1 MLNISFSSG
10 TIFGGNSDGID
21 LKMRNIFNSNKDE
34 NSDMKKVLERL
45 DDQTDKLEKL
55 EMAINEKG
63 YKIPV
68 QPEKQETSKGATL
81 ENVPESPKKGVSFR
95 LSNPPVEVSANKD
108 LFWIE
113 DIKKEFQTDGL
124 GDGEERKL
132 RNKELMFWDD
142 LIAKYL
148 KPLTQTKEDKAD
160 ASNGLKELR
169 NNTTFSFLIVNCI
182 VILVVFLLQNR
193 TDILGVQWPI
203 PKEVCKYYKSLKF
216 FKFLVI
222 SCPLY
227 RTQKSHGMRK
237 KKRFTYFF
245 TTIKLNQLAS
255 C

>member
-1 MLNISFSSG
+1 MQNISFSSG

-21 LKMRNIFNSNKDE
+21 LKMRNIFNSHKDE

-45 DDQTDKLEKL
+45 DHQTDKLEKL

-68 QPEKQETSKGATL
+68 KPEKL
-81 ENVPESPKKGVSFR
+81 EIPKEIALEKIPESPKKGVSFQ
-95 LSNPPVEVSANKD
+95 LSNPPVENSGNKN

-113 DIKKEFQTDGL
+113 DIKREFETDGL
-124 GDGEERKL
+124 GEGEERKL
-132 RNKELMFWDD
+132 RNKELIFWDD

-160 ASNGLKELR
+160 AANGLKELR

-193 TDILGVQWPI
+193 TDLLGVRWPI
-203 PKEVCKYYKSLKF
+203 PKEVCKY
-216 FKFLVI
+216 
-222 SCPLY
+222 
-227 RTQKSHGMRK
+227 
-237 KKRFTYFF
+237 
-245 TTIKLNQLAS
+245 
-255 C
+255 

>member
-1 MLNISFSSG
+1 M
-10 TIFGGNSDGID
+10 
-21 LKMRNIFNSNKDE
+21 KMRNIFHSQKDE
-34 NSDMKKVLERL
+34 KNSDMIKVLERL

-68 QPEKQETSKGATL
+68 KPEKQETPKETVL
-81 ENVPESPKKGVSFR
+81 EKVPESPKKGVSFQ
-95 LSNPPVEVSANKD
+95 LSNPPIENSGSKD

-113 DIKKEFQTDGL
+113 DIKKEFETDGL
-124 GDGEERKL
+124 GEGEERKL
-132 RNKELMFWDD
+132 RNKELLFWDD

-160 ASNGLKELR
+160 AANGLKELR

-216 FKFLVI
+216 FKFLFI